1 MGKHIAS
8 WTRLAAALALSA
20 WGVPALADKALN
32 MPEGVTELSVKIY
45 GLHMEIFWWCVGI
58 AVVVFGVM
66 IYSIARFRKS
76 AGAVADKSLVHST
89 RVEIIW
95 TLVPIAILVI
105 MAVPAAR
112 TLIEIEDTRGSEIS
126 IKVTGYQW
134 RWHYDYLDRGVSYFS
149 TLSRDSNAARQL
161 GSGVD
166 PNTVPNYLLDVDHP
180 LVIPAGTKVR
190 LLLTAGDVIHAWW
203 VPDFGMKKD
212 AIPGFVNELWVNVD
226 PHKTGV
232 YRGQCA
238 EYCGTQHALMAF
250 DVIALPRAEFD
261 TWLAALAQPARQPQ
275 HPVIGARRKAELV
288 AGVAEQR
295 QPGRVRLGHLF
306 DDGGWAMRVG
316 QRRRQ
321 AKRRVALALEVA
333 GPRHAFRH
341 DGARFGSCRAHQ
353 VGGRD
358 GGNVDADVY
367 PVEHRARDAR
377 LIIGGATRAAQI
389 SSNAPNARGS
399 RSARASV
406 LPTDATPPVPAF
418 APRCPA

>member
-8 WTRLAAALALSA
+8 SIRLAAALALSA
-20 WGVPALADKALN
+20 WGFPALADKALN

-45 GLHMEIFWWCVGI
+45 ALHMEIFWWCVGI
-58 AVVVFGVM
+58 AVVVFSVM
-66 IYSIARFRKS
+66 IYSIVTFRKS
-76 AGAVADKSLVHST
+76 AGAVADKKLVHST

-161 GSGVD
+161 GSGID
-166 PNTVPNYLLDVDHP
+166 PNTVPNYLLDVDRP

-226 PHKTGV
+226 EQKTGT

-238 EYCGTQHALMAF
+238 ELC
-250 DVIALPRAEFD
+250 
-261 TWLAALAQPARQPQ
+261 
-275 HPVIGARRKAELV
+275 
-288 AGVAEQR
+288 
-295 QPGRVRLGHLF
+295 
-306 DDGGWAMRVG
+306 
-316 QRRRQ
+316 
-321 AKRRVALALEVA
+321 
-333 GPRHAFRH
+333 
-341 DGARFGSCRAHQ
+341 
-353 VGGRD
+353 GRD
-358 GGNVDADVY
+358 HGFMPIVVEVKSKGDFEAWLSAQQESAKQAASPETPAAE
-367 PVEHRARDAR
+367 PVTAS
-377 LIIGGATRAAQI
+377 GPAAPSI
-389 SSNAPNARGS
+389 
-399 RSARASV
+399 AS
-406 LPTDATPPVPAF
+406 TTMAQTE
-418 APRCPA
+418 